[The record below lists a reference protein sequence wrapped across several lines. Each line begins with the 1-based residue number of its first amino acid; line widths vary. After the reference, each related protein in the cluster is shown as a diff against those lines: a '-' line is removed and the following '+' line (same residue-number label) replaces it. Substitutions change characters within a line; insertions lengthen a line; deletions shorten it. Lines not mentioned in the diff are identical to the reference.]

1 MNGDIGHDDST
12 VPSAQALV
20 AAGLVAGLLSGLF
33 GVGGGIILVP
43 ALVQLGMPQR
53 LAAGTSV
60 AAILPTAIVGSLGY
74 ALAGDVDLIAAAAL
88 AVGVVIGAQIGS
100 LLLAQLSREV
110 LFWSFFVFLLLS
122 IVSLWVSVPSR
133 DAQVE
138 LSPLT
143 IALLA
148 VAGLGTGILS
158 AVLGVGGGIV
168 LVPALMFFF
177 GAGDLAAK
185 GTSLLMMIP
194 GSISATIGNRR
205 RRNVDLRAA
214 GWAGLAACVASPLG
228 IVGANLLTPLWANI
242 AFSALLIGVCV
253 RLASQHLRSTAS

>member
-110 LFWSFFVFLLLS
+110 LFWSFFVFLLL
-122 IVSLWVSVPSR
+122 
-133 DAQVE
+133 
-138 LSPLT
+138 
-143 IALLA
+143 
-148 VAGLGTGILS
+148 
-158 AVLGVGGGIV
+158 
-168 LVPALMFFF
+168 
-177 GAGDLAAK
+177 
-185 GTSLLMMIP
+185 
-194 GSISATIGNRR
+194 
-205 RRNVDLRAA
+205 
-214 GWAGLAACVASPLG
+214 
-228 IVGANLLTPLWANI
+228 
-242 AFSALLIGVCV
+242 
-253 RLASQHLRSTAS
+253 